1 MNQKIAIQP
10 VMLPPPQAATG
21 KNRKLVQ
28 AVDLFKQHA
37 TEAGPVQ
44 AVNGV
49 SLTVHAGEMV
59 ALVGPTGSGKTT
71 LLGLLA
77 GLEAPDQGAID
88 LLGQDLAELTVNEL
102 ADLRGR
108 AVGTIYQSYNL
119 FPGFTVRQNVGLPLR
134 LMLRPPFDAHARS
147 GEILVE
153 LGLMGMAE
161 RFPAELSGG
170 QQQLVA
176 IARSLAANPPLIL
189 ADEPTANL
197 DSATARQITARLR
210 ALADTGRHG
219 VLLATHDLR
228 TASQADRVLTLRDGQ
243 IVKETVLQPGRT
255 GSQVLA
261 ELA

>member
-1 MNQKIAIQP
+1 MNEQSATQG
-10 VMLPPPQAATG
+10 AAQRGGPRAPG
-21 KNRKLVQ
+21 KSRQLVR
-28 AVDLFKQHA
+28 ATDLFKQHA
-37 TEAGPVQ
+37 TEAGPVP

-49 SLTVHAGEMV
+49 SLTIHAGEMV

-77 GLEAPDQGAID
+77 GLEMPDQGKVV
-88 LLGQDLAELTVNEL
+88 LLGQDLAGLTVNEL

-147 GEILVE
+147 GEILAE

-243 IVKETVLQPGRT
+243 IVKETALQPGRNS
-255 GSQVLA
+255 SQLLA